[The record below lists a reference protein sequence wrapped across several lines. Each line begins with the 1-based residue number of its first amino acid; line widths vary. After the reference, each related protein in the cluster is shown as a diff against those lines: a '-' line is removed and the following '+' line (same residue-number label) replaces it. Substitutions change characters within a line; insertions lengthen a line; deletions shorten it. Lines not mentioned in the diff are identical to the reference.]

1 MKEMIEDLKRLT
13 LEDWAAFAA
22 CVGFMAE
29 LYVCV
34 WIFG

>member
-13 LEDWAAFAA
+13 FEDMVAVGA

-29 LYVCV
+29 MYVCL